1 MVGCGKGTS
10 ALDLPG
16 QMILW
21 KGFSIE
27 DLAMFPSFGF
37 FGSGKRRKLDSGCF
51 LRETFST
58 LCIPCLHDLQ
68 FCSLVSGKKKKS
80 ILLAAGKGHLE
91 VDSVVTYIF
100 IT

>member
-1 MVGCGKGTS
+1 MVGCGKGAS

-58 LCIPCLHDLQ
+58 L
-68 FCSLVSGKKKKS
+68 SLKKKKKS

-100 IT
+100 IA